1 MDDLF
6 IEDEIKDL
14 REKIAYY
21 SNLYYKE
28 AVSEISDL
36 KFDQLV
42 KKLEYLEKKYP
53 QYKIDDSPTKTIGSD
68 ITGKGKIIP
77 HKVRMYSLENAY
89 SLEEVEEFYDRINK
103 ETNKM
108 PHYTTELK
116 LDGFSI
122 NLYYKNGELQY
133 ATTRGNGYEGEEVT
147 SNVQTISGIPSK
159 INYLGS
165 IEVRG
170 EIFLPRIE
178 FNRINKKREEN
189 SEKLFVNPRNAAAGT
204 IKLKDS
210 DVVKS
215 RNLDYRVYSVGFF
228 NNDEIKSQ
236 YKLIEFLESQG
247 FKTMISEK
255 GVHGYV
261 GYVAG
266 KEAIKSQCRIWE
278 YEKDNLEYDIDG
290 LVIKVDDFDLQ
301 QKLGFTSKSPKWA
314 IAYKFKAEEVE
325 TQLISVDFQVG
336 RTGAVTPV
344 ARLKPV
350 FISGSTVSNATLH
363 NEDEIK
369 RLDLR
374 IGDFVTIIKSGEI
387 IPKIL
392 NINYEKRESGSK
404 EIEFPKTC
412 PVCGTLLKKE
422 DDGVI
427 TYCNNINCP
436 AQIQRRIQHFAS
448 RVAVDI
454 DGLGEAVVK
463 QLIEH
468 KQINKVQDI
477 YHIDFNEFQQYEKQ
491 GGKSAENLKNAIERS
506 KNQKFH
512 KLLFGLG
519 IRYVGA
525 RTSRILCSH
534 FKNID
539 EMINAGYDD
548 LVEID
553 EIGEK
558 IARSVFEFF
567 RNENNLLMIRSLQE
581 AGMKMISENV
591 ETEDIL
597 KGAKFIIT
605 GSLPNYSRNEIKEL
619 IEKNGG
625 KVISAVSKNLNYLIA
640 GENPGSKLKKAKE
653 IESVNIISEN
663 EFLKMIGI
671 NK

>member
-21 SNLYYKE
+21 NTLYYKK
-28 AVSEISDL
+28 AISEISDF

-42 KKLEYLEKKYP
+42 KRLQYLEKKYP
-53 QYKIDDSPTKTIGSD
+53 QYKIDDSPSKIIGSD
-68 ITGKGKIIP
+68 VSDSSKIIA
-77 HKVRMYSLENAY
+77 HKIRMYSLENAY
-89 SLEEVEEFYDRINK
+89 SLNEIKLFIDKIQKVDERAV
-103 ETNKM
+103 TM
-108 PHYTTELK
+108 TTELK
-116 LDGFSI
+116 IDGFSI
-122 NLYYKNGELQY
+122 NLFYENGKLQY
-133 ATTRGNGYEGEEVT
+133 ATTRGDGFEGEDVT
-147 SNVQTISGIPSK
+147 ENIKTIKSIPHE
-159 INYLGS
+159 INYKRS

-170 EIFLPRIE
+170 EIYFPIKE
-178 FNRINKKREEN
+178 FKRINKIREKN
-189 SEKLFVNPRNAAAGT
+189 GEKLFANPRNAAAGS
-204 IKLKDS
+204 IKLKDVE
-210 DVVKS
+210 VVAS
-215 RNLDYRVYSVGFF
+215 RKLDSIIYSVGLFDDPNIKTQYELLDFLDELGF
-228 NNDEIKSQ
+228 NIVE
-236 YKLIEFLESQG
+236 
-247 FKTMISEK
+247 
-255 GVHGYV
+255 V
-261 GYVAG
+261 GYVTG
-266 KEAIKSQCRIWE
+266 IEEITSQCEKWE
-278 YEKDNLEYDIDG
+278 QSRYNLDYDIDG
-290 LVIKVDDFDLQ
+290 LVIKVNDFQLQ

-325 TQLISVDFQVG
+325 TQLLGVDFQVG

-350 FISGSTVSNATLH
+350 YISGSTVSNATLH

-374 IGDFVTIIKSGEI
+374 IGDYITIIKSGEI
-387 IPKIL
+387 IPKI
-392 NINYEKRESGSK
+392 IDVNYQKRESRSK

-412 PVCGTLLKKE
+412 PVCDTSLKKE
-422 DDGVI
+422 EDGVI
-427 TYCNNINCP
+427 TYCININCP

-477 YHIDFNEFQQYEKQ
+477 YYIDFDEFQQYEKQ
-491 GGKSAENLKNAIERS
+491 GEKSAENLKNAIENS
-506 KNQKFH
+506 KIQKFH
-512 KLLFGLG
+512 KILFGLG

-525 RTSRILCSH
+525 RTSKILCSH

-539 EMINAGYDD
+539 EMINADYDD

-581 AGMKMISENV
+581 AGMKMISENI
-591 ETEDIL
+591 ETDDIL

-605 GSLPNYSRNEIKEL
+605 GILSNYSRNEIKEL

-653 IESVNIISEN
+653 IGSVNIISEN

-671 NK
+671 DK